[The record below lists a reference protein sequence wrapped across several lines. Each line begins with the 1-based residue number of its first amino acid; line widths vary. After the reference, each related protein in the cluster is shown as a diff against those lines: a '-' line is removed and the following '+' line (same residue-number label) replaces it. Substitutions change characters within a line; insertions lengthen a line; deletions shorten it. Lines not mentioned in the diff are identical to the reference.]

1 MQNYRSHTCGQLSAK
16 DKDQEVCLTGW
27 VNRRRDHGGVI
38 FIDLRDRYG
47 ITQLVFNP
55 EQNAQ
60 AHSVA
65 DALRH
70 EDVIAVQG
78 KVSLRLEGMVNK
90 NMTTGEI
97 EVYAHELNILSKAKT
112 PPFPIN
118 EDSDVSESVRLKYRY
133 LDMRREGLQKHLILR
148 HKLNH
153 ALRNFLN
160 EEEFLE
166 IETPILTKATP
177 EGARDYLVP
186 SRVHPGSFY
195 ALPQSPQLFKQL
207 LMVSGFDRYYQI
219 ARCFRDEDLRA
230 DRQPEFTQ
238 LDMEIS
244 FAHEDLIFNLI
255 EKMMAHVWTNV
266 LNKALP
272 EAQFERM
279 SYVQAMEEYGSDK
292 PDLRWR
298 MPLKNLNAV
307 FENTEFNV
315 FKSVVANQGEIRG
328 LRIPGGNAIARNQV
342 DQLVK
347 MAQDHGAK
355 GMVWVRLKPEGLS
368 SSVEKFLSP
377 EEMQSMG
384 KALGL
389 KEGDLGL
396 LIADKADVSRRVLGV
411 IKKEC
416 IARLEIAPEKE
427 HAFVWITDFP
437 MFEYDQEAGRYFS
450 MHHPFTHPKLDEGQ
464 ELSEK
469 TLDTLKAK
477 AYDLVLNG
485 YEVGGGS
492 IRIHDSKM
500 QAKVFDVLN
509 ISEEEAKLKFGFF
522 LEALKYGT
530 PPHGGIAFGL
540 DRLAMILS
548 ETSAIRDVIAF
559 PKTQNASDLMCEAPA
574 MVPQESLDELHI
586 VSKGTALLLRNNQN
600 KKSQK

>member
-1 MQNYRSHTCGQLSAK
+1 MQNYRTHNCGQLSAK
-16 DKDQEVCLTGW
+16 DKDQTVCLTGW

-55 EQNAQ
+55 EHNAQ
-60 AHSVA
+60 AHSIA

-78 KVSLRLEGMVNK
+78 KVFLRLEGMVNK
-90 NMTTGEI
+90 NMATGTIEI
-97 EVYAHELNILSKAKT
+97 YADELNILSKAKT

-118 EDSDVSESVRLKYRY
+118 EDSEVSESVRLKYRY

-160 EEEFLE
+160 EEDFLE

-244 FAHEDLIFNLI
+244 FAHEDLIFKLI
-255 EKMMAHVWTNV
+255 EKMMAHVWDSV
-266 LNKALP
+266 LNKAIP

-279 SYVQAMEEYGSDK
+279 TYAQAMEEYGSDK

-307 FENTEFNV
+307 FEKTEFNV
-315 FKSVVANQGEIRG
+315 FKSVVNGQGEIRG
-328 LRIPGGNAIARNQV
+328 LRIPGGNAISRNQV

-355 GMVWVRLKPEGLS
+355 GMVWVRLKPDEGLS
-368 SSVEKFLSP
+368 SSVEKFLT
-377 EEMQSMG
+377 EDEMQSMAA
-384 KALGL
+384 ALEL
-389 KEGDLGL
+389 KEGDLAL

-416 IARLEIAPEKE
+416 IARLDIAPEKE

-548 ETSAIRDVIAF
+548 ETQAIRDVIAF

-574 MVPQESLDELHI
+574 MVPQESLDELHLH
-586 VSKGTALLLRNNQN
+586 VRKAKG
-600 KKSQK
+600 

>member
-1 MQNYRSHTCGQLSAK
+1 MQNYRSHNCGQLTGK

-47 ITQLVFNP
+47 VTQLVFNP
-55 EQNAQ
+55 EHNKE
-60 AHSVA
+60 AHGIA
-65 DALRH
+65 EALRH

-78 KVSLRLEGMVNK
+78 KVFLRLEGMVNK
-90 NMTTGEI
+90 NMPTGEI

-133 LDMRREGLQKHLILR
+133 LDMRRDGLQKHLVLR

-160 EEEFLE
+160 EEYFLE

-255 EKMMAHVWTNV
+255 EKMMACVWDSV
-266 LNKALP
+266 LNKAIP

-279 SYVQAMEEYGSDK
+279 TYAQAMEEYGSDK

-298 MPLKNLNAV
+298 MPLKNLNSV
-307 FENTEFNV
+307 FEQTEFNV
-315 FKSVVANQGEIRG
+315 FKSVVASQGEIRG
-328 LRIPGGNAIARNQV
+328 LRIPGGNVISRNQV

-355 GMVWVRLKPEGLS
+355 GMVWVRQKPEGLS
-368 SSVEKFLSP
+368 SSVEKFLSS
-377 EEMQSMG
+377 EEMQSMA
-384 KALGL
+384 KALEL

-396 LIADKADVSRRVLGV
+396 LVADKADVSRRVLGV

-450 MHHPFTHPKLDEGQ
+450 MHHPFTHPKLEAGQ

-485 YEVGGGS
+485 YEIGGGS
-492 IRIHDSKM
+492 IRIHDSEM

-509 ISEEEAKLKFGFF
+509 ISEEEANLKFGFF

-540 DRLAMILS
+540 DRMAMILS
-548 ETSAIRDVIAF
+548 ETQAIRDVIAF

-574 MVPQESLDELHI
+574 QVPQESLDELHLH
-586 VSKGTALLLRNNQN
+586 VRKA
-600 KKSQK
+600 K